1 MFRDPWR
8 HPARRAFAGV
18 RAIGQGLLGVALI
31 ALAAFVLLPNAKAA
45 EVVAPVQA
53 GLSRVAS

>member
-8 HPARRAFAGV
+8 HPARRAFAGA

-31 ALAAFVLLPNAKAA
+31 ALAAMLFLPGANAA
-45 EVVAPVQA
+45 ETAAPHA
-53 GLSRVAS
+53 PIHAS